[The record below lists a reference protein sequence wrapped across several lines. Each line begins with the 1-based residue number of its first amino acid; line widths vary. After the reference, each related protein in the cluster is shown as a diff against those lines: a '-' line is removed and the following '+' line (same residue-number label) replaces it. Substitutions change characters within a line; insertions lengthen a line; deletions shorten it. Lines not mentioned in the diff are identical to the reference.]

1 MPHLIPLVLAGAII
15 DSAAAQQRNA
25 QA

>member
-1 MPHLIPLVLAGAII
+1 MPHLIPLALAGAII